1 MDPRT
6 ATYEKLGVFYL
17 GKEFDPKSKK
27 LTDDLVL
34 YDSKD
39 LVTHAVI
46 VGMTGSGKTGLGV
59 GLLEEAAID
68 GIPALIVDPKGDLSN
83 LLLQFPD
90 LRPGDFEA
98 WLHADDAR
106 RSGTTMTELA
116 IDEAEKWQNGLREW
130 HQDGDRIRN
139 LSKAVEYTV
148 YTPGSDAGVP
158 ISILSSFS
166 APPAAVVDDGDL
178 LRERIATT
186 ATSLLALLGID
197 ADPLRSREHI
207 LLTNLLDHVWQ
218 RGEDLDLGR
227 MIQLVQN
234 PPFQQVGVIDLESFF
249 PAKERFA
256 FSMSLNNLLAAPGF
270 AGWMRGEPLDIDR
283 LLYRPDGRPRHAI
296 FSIAHLSDA
305 ERMFFMSLLL
315 NQTIGW
321 MRSRPGTTS
330 LRAILY
336 IDEIFGYMPPVAE
349 PPSKK
354 PLLTLLKQARAF
366 GVGVVLAT
374 QNPVDL
380 DYKGLSNTGTWL
392 IGRLQTERDKE
403 RVLTG
408 LEGASATSGET
419 FDRGAMTE
427 ILSNLGKRV
436 FLMHNV
442 HEDHP
447 VVFQTRWTLSYL
459 TGPMTR
465 TQIRQLM
472 VDRRP
477 SVSAGTD
484 ADTSFDESDEDQ
496 SGKSATRPAT
506 KARGASNEKNSANR
520 TPERPATKSDTD
532 NSASGRPALAPD
544 IVQVFLPGDSTTD
557 TLEYDAQVLALAKI
571 HYVDSRRG
579 LAADEMQMLLTPV
592 DERALSLPWEA
603 AKRLELTEE
612 DLLREPEA
620 GNCEFS
626 RVPSPLTQSKTFID
640 WSKRLVDYL
649 YRSQRYQLFK
659 AEAFDLYSQ
668 PGETE
673 RAFRIRLAEHAR
685 EERDSQVAKLRQKYA
700 ARLNSMQERVRRAEL
715 SLDKEAQEAQSSKL
729 ETAISFGATILG
741 AFLGRKKISAT
752 NIGRVSTTARDYGR
766 LSKQS
771 DDVRRAADT
780 LESYRQQL
788 DELEHEMAEET
799 QRIQEQFDPQTVLLD
814 TVELKPRKSD
824 IDIRWVAL
832 AWVPSGYE

>member
-17 GKEFDPKSKK
+17 GKEFDAKAKK

-83 LLLQFPD
+83 LLLQFPE
-90 LRPGDFEA
+90 LKPSDFEP

-116 IDEAEKWQNGLREW
+116 IDEAEKWQNGLRDW

-166 APPAAVVDDGDL
+166 APPAAVLEDGDL

-283 LLYRPDGRPRHAI
+283 LLYKPDGRPRHAI

-380 DYKGLSNTGTWL
+380 DYKGLSNTGTWF

-408 LEGASATSGET
+408 LEGASAATGDS
-419 FDRGAMTE
+419 FDRNSITE

-477 SVSAGTD
+477 ATSNAEDEKPLDGRDEERDDEELDDSPRSPKEKRRTKSV
-484 ADTSFDESDEDQ
+484 ADS
-496 SGKSATRPAT
+496 SATASET
-506 KARGASNEKNSANR
+506 SKASPS
-520 TPERPATKSDTD
+520 P
-532 NSASGRPALAPD
+532 SGRPALAPD
-544 IVQVFLPGDSTTD
+544 IVQVFLPGDSASD
-557 TLEYDAQVLALAKI
+557 SLDYDAQVLALAKI

-592 DERALSLPWEA
+592 DERALSLPWES
-603 AKRLELTEE
+603 AKRLELTED
-612 DLLREPEA
+612 DLLREPESSE
-620 GNCEFS
+620 CHFS
-626 RVPSPLTQSKTFID
+626 RVPSPLTQAKTFND

-649 YRSQRYQLFK
+649 YRSQRFQLFK
-659 AEAFDLYSQ
+659 AEVFDVYSA

-673 RAFRIRLAEHAR
+673 RAFRIRLDQHAR
-685 EERDSQVAKLRQKYA
+685 EERDLQVAKLRQKYA
-700 ARLNSMQERVRRAEL
+700 ARLNSLQERVRRAEL

-741 AFLGRKKISAT
+741 AFLGRKKISST

-771 DDVRRAADT
+771 EDVRRAADT
-780 LESYRQQL
+780 LDSYREQL
-788 DELEHEMAEET
+788 DQLEREIAEET
-799 QRIQEQFDPQTVLLD
+799 QRVQEQFDPHTIVLD
-814 TVELKPRKSD
+814 TIELKPRKSD
-824 IDIRWVAL
+824 IDVRWVAL
-832 AWVPSGYE
+832 AWVPRGYE